1 MEKQYRYEIHR
12 ALSHPWIT
20 RSIESSIPLNTF
32 EKIWVNEGKMKLKLV
47 IKLDTI
53 KPMNFSKKN
62 SPTNHIQEKMI
73 KAQDTKKKN
82 SFFLKYKSNNI

>member
-1 MEKQYRYEIHR
+1 
-12 ALSHPWIT
+12 
-20 RSIESSIPLNTF
+20 
-32 EKIWVNEGKMKLKLV
+32 MKLKKSTKTNKASSKNFISKK
-47 IKLDTI
+47 IKIDTI